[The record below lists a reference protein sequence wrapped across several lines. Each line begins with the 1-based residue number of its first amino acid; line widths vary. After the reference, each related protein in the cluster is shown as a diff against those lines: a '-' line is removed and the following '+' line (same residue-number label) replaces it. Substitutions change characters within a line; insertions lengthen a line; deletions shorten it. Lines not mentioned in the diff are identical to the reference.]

1 MLDIISIC
9 RNIILFDN
17 CYQTLPISSP
27 NIQNFDVQ
35 QTMCLL
41 DMTHVHELKENIPYT
56 FLKYGEKKPNT
67 DCGTLE

>member
-1 MLDIISIC
+1 MLDIISIY

-41 DMTHVHELKENIPYT
+41 DMTHVHELK
-56 FLKYGEKKPNT
+56 
-67 DCGTLE
+67 